1 MSVQVRIDLDTTGFI
16 FYSFPAFRADNAT
29 ILQDGGRSGDIVAFT
44 LMAQIAATGK
54 WVPYSDETATDGT
67 AIPAGIFVPSH
78 ILTVITEADIQAGDV
93 EDVPILTFGAKFDQG
108 KLVIENSKTLATIIA
123 TGTVN
128 SQTVEEAL
136 KKITLIPMASRTAS
150 LPENP

>member
-1 MSVQVRIDLDTTGFI
+1 MSVQARLDLDTTGFI
-16 FYSFPAFRADNAT
+16 FFSFPAFRADNAV
-29 ILQDGGRSGDIVAFT
+29 IFQDAGRSGDIVAFT

-54 WVPYSDETATDGT
+54 WKTFTDETATDGT

-78 ILTVITEADIQAGDV
+78 ILTEITEADIKAGDV

-108 KLVIENSKTLATIIA
+108 KLVIENAKTLATIIA

-128 SQTVEEAL
+128 AMTVEEAL
-136 KKITLIPMASRTAS
+136 KKITLIPMVSRTAS
-150 LPENP
+150 LSENP